1 MGEIISLQSLEIIF
15 SQGGILSFF
24 EVRSAG

>member
-1 MGEIISLQSLEIIF
+1 MGEIISVQSLEIIF

-24 EVRSAG
+24 EVRSAV